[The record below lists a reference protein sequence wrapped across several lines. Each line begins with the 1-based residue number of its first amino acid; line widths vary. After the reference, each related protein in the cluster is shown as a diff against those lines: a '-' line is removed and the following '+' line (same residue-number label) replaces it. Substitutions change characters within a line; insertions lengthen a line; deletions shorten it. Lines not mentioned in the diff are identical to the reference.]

1 MATGTGRRRSA
12 TKGGVTKPRA
22 SAADAFPHIEQLI
35 ADGGQITVGELD
47 PIACAAVAND
57 EHNTLAMLRRRPR
70 ETFTQLLARLDL
82 AVGLAYVEDIFTD
95 ELNEPPSSRRRL
107 ADGYQL
113 P

>member
-12 TKGGVTKPRA
+12 AKGGVAKTRT

-35 ADGGQITVGELD
+35 EDGGQITIGELD

-70 ETFTQLLARLDL
+70 ETFAQLLARLDL
-82 AVGLAYVEDIFTD
+82 AVGLAYVEDVFTD
-95 ELNEPPSSRRRL
+95 EINESAAPSSRRR
-107 ADGYQL
+107 
-113 P
+113 